1 MMKKLVLMSMLVTWA
16 VNVHSAELSKY
27 TANKVQ
33 RAQSLQQQE
42 KLNEAIE
49 VLGGVNTSKAY
60 DKAFVARMLG
70 VFYWENN
77 QKSLAIKNLD
87 YAVSSGELKDTQ
99 AWVTER
105 MLADLL
111 LMEQQ
116 YKKALPHYYQLVKS
130 IPKNEKGN
138 ELWLRIA
145 QIHYQLSEFS
155 STLKAI
161 QRYESYRQP
170 DSLTPLS
177 LKFGSQVQLKQ
188 WKSVIPTLERLIV
201 LEPEKLTWWR
211 QLVTAHL
218 QLHQTKQALS
228 VLILADRKDLPLPE
242 QDIMLLAQLYA
253 KQGIPEQAAIT
264 LKRLSKANTD
274 VDLLVEQAVY
284 WQQAKEWQQSILY
297 WGKAAKVSP
306 RYYWQEA
313 QLLLQQKEYQL
324 ALASLA
330 KVKDPKKKQAV
341 LLAQAKAYYKLNRI
355 EESLIKAKKA
365 NDITS
370 TNETKGWVN
379 YLSNLRKVSEDS

>member
-1 MMKKLVLMSMLVTWA
+1 MMKKLVLMSMLVAWA
-16 VNVHSAELSKY
+16 VNVHSTELSKY

-49 VLGGVNTSKAY
+49 VLSGVNTSKAY

-77 QKSLAIKNLD
+77 QKSLAIKRLD

-111 LMEQQ
+111 LMDQQ

-145 QIHYQLSEFS
+145 QIHYQLSEFT

-188 WKSVIPTLERLIV
+188 WKSVIPTLERIIV

-228 VLILADRKDLPLPE
+228 VLILVDRKGLPLPE

-330 KVKDPKKKQAV
+330 KVKDPKRKQAV

>member
-1 MMKKLVLMSMLVTWA
+1 MMKKLVLMSMLVAWA

-116 YKKALPHYYQLVKS
+116 YKKSLPHYYQLVKS
-130 IPKNEKGN
+130 LPKNEKGN

-145 QIHYQLSEFS
+145 QIHYQLTEFT

-228 VLILADRKDLPLPE
+228 VLVLADRKGLSLPE

-274 VDLLVEQAVY
+274 GDLLVEQAVY

-330 KVKDPKKKQAV
+330 KVKDPKRKQTV

>member
-1 MMKKLVLMSMLVTWA
+1 MKKLVLMSMLVAWA

-111 LMEQQ
+111 LMDQQ

-228 VLILADRKDLPLPE
+228 VLVLADRKGLPLPE

-274 VDLLVEQAVY
+274 IDLLVEQAVY

-324 ALASLA
+324 ALVSLA
-330 KVKDPKKKQAV
+330 KVRDPKKKQAV

-379 YLSNLRKVSEDS
+379 YLLNLRKVSEDS

>member
-1 MMKKLVLMSMLVTWA
+1 MMKKLVLMSMLAAWA

-49 VLGGVNTSKAY
+49 VLDGVNTSKAY

-111 LMEQQ
+111 LMDQQ

-228 VLILADRKDLPLPE
+228 VLVLADRKGLPLPE

-297 WGKAAKVSP
+297 WGKAAKVFP

-330 KVKDPKKKQAV
+330 KVRDPKKKQAV

>member
-1 MMKKLVLMSMLVTWA
+1 MMKKLVLMSMLVAWA
-16 VNVHSAELSKY
+16 ANVHSAELSKY

-49 VLGGVNTSKAY
+49 VLDGVNTSKAY

-111 LMEQQ
+111 LMDQQ

-211 QLVTAHL
+211 QLATAHL
-218 QLHQTKQALS
+218 QLYQTKQALS
-228 VLILADRKDLPLPE
+228 VLVLADRKGFPLPE

-297 WGKAAKVSP
+297 WGKAAKVSS

>member
-1 MMKKLVLMSMLVTWA
+1 MMKKLVLMSMLVAWA

-111 LMEQQ
+111 LMDQQ

-228 VLILADRKDLPLPE
+228 VLVLADRKGLPLPE

-274 VDLLVEQAVY
+274 IDLLVEQAVY

-324 ALASLA
+324 ALVSLA
-330 KVKDPKKKQAV
+330 KVRDPKKKQAV

-379 YLSNLRKVSEDS
+379 YLLNLRKVSEDS

>member
-1 MMKKLVLMSMLVTWA
+1 MKKLVLMSMLVAWA

-111 LMEQQ
+111 LMDQQ

-228 VLILADRKDLPLPE
+228 VLVLADRKGLPLPE

-274 VDLLVEQAVY
+274 IDLLVEQAVY

-324 ALASLA
+324 ALVSLA
-330 KVKDPKKKQAV
+330 KVRDPKKKQAV

-365 NDITS
+365 NDITRD
-370 TNETKGWVN
+370 
-379 YLSNLRKVSEDS
+379 RKSVV

>member
-1 MMKKLVLMSMLVTWA
+1 MMKKLVLMSMLVAWA

-111 LMEQQ
+111 LMDQQ
-116 YKKALPHYYQLVKS
+116 YQKALPHYYLLVKS
-130 IPKNEKGN
+130 IPKNEKGK

-170 DSLTPLS
+170 DSLTSLS

-188 WKSVIPTLERLIV
+188 WKSVIPTLDRLIV

-228 VLILADRKDLPLPE
+228 VLILADRKGFPLPE

-379 YLSNLRKVSEDS
+379 YLSNLRKVSENS

>member
-1 MMKKLVLMSMLVTWA
+1 MMKKLVLMSMLVAWA

-130 IPKNEKGN
+130 LPKNEKGN

-145 QIHYQLSEFS
+145 QIHYQLTEFT

-228 VLILADRKDLPLPE
+228 VLVLADRKGLPLPE

>member
-1 MMKKLVLMSMLVTWA
+1 MMKKLVLMSMLVAWA
-16 VNVHSAELSKY
+16 VNVHSVELSKY

-87 YAVSSGELKDTQ
+87 YAVSSGELKDIQ

-111 LMEQQ
+111 LMDQQ
-116 YKKALPHYYQLVKS
+116 YQKALPHYYQLVKS
-130 IPKNEKGN
+130 IPKNEKGK

-188 WKSVIPTLERLIV
+188 WKPVIPTLERLIV

-228 VLILADRKDLPLPE
+228 VLVLADRKGLLLPE